1 MKSQFEDS
9 LTVLDSIDST
19 NPIVIDL
26 VADLKS
32 FFTSQINFI
41 NGEIKYCIIILISS
55 FFFIENISALST
67 VHPVQRSQSLQQQQ
81 RCQPLSPPRPRLQ
94 QNQTDYLRKQ
104 QHLAL
109 QQNAHPVG
117 HSSKDNAT
125 NIFMKECNGKRHG
138 IFVRLSLR

>member
-55 FFFIENISALST
+55 FFF
-67 VHPVQRSQSLQQQQ
+67 H
-81 RCQPLSPPRPRLQ
+81 
-94 QNQTDYLRKQ
+94 
-104 QHLAL
+104 
-109 QQNAHPVG
+109 
-117 HSSKDNAT
+117 
-125 NIFMKECNGKRHG
+125 
-138 IFVRLSLR
+138 